1 MNRKYNNLKSEN
13 SSRDFWDIKQTNI
26 CIIVFPEKRE
36 KGSREHIDH
45 IIKIFLI
52 WERKKKSWPK
62 KHKVSNSINSKKNI
76 AVKMAKIIE

>member
-36 KGSREHIDH
+36 KGSTEHIDH
-45 IIKIFLI
+45 IID
-52 WERKKKSWPK
+52 
-62 KHKVSNSINSKKNI
+62 KNI
-76 AVKMAKIIE
+76 SNLGKEEEILAQEAQSLKQHQLKEEHC